1 MLNMCQNF
9 LTFQILR
16 LNNMPLDVNIPMLFT
31 HPSVDEHLG
40 YFLPLTFVNNAAAA
54 AAKLLSR
61 VRLYATP

>member
-1 MLNMCQNF
+1 
-9 LTFQILR
+9 
-16 LNNMPLDVNIPMLFT
+16 MPLDVNIPMLFT

-54 AAKLLSR
+54 AAAKLLSR